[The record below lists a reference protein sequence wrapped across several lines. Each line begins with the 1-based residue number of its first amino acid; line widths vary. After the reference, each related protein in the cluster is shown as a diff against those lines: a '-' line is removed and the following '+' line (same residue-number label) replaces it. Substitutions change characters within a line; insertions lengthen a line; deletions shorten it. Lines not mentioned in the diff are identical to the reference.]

1 MSSESTGMMKR
12 IQDHFSSTFE
22 INCLGKVKFFVSEF
36 SLIVIMA
43 LIILLIDVIPQYH
56 SKKTF
61 TSKQIPN
68 FQFSQDPI
76 ILVHTTDIHMSVNR
90 KERTDGS
97 SIILMSLCEYN
108 PDLFLLNGDYVDNSK
123 KGGRMGKQNLEEW
136 KMYKSTVI
144 NVLFKKGFKV
154 IDISGNHDQWAVGEV
169 NSKEN
174 NFLDNSFIYN
184 RTNVKDELDFYLRKI
199 KLNINNIDIN
209 FLLIHDYRYPV
220 YRPPYGSETH
230 TSVKQLDLL
239 ENMINSI
246 DEEEIFLMSHYPVDR
261 ALIYKSHNGLTFG
274 EIISNKKVYAIFTGH
289 EHPHNVRIIHHGDKG
304 GLEFCTA
311 SPFDNKRAG
320 LITLDNGNLVYHEVY
335 IPYYGNKPLFFLTYP
350 TPNEQLSSHHIFNIK
365 NFDIRVISYY
375 PHENIKLIIEGDIN
389 GFLEYDHTLNNGAF
403 LYKYHVD
410 LEEGEYKI
418 HIFDENNIG
427 CDISTEFTIGEKYTG
442 KKEKF
447 IGGINYRFALRF
459 MIIPFFIFLFI
470 IAFPF
475 FPELN
480 LNIVKSIE
488 KNIECQ
494 IIDNK
499 LNPILIYILLIVLSP
514 FFYRLRLQ
522 STSQINKIIRYA
534 IFIALIY
541 PLILPVHFMQSVEGK
556 IGYSFFA
563 FVVLDNKA
571 NYESWAIQ
579 MTFIYYGITLFPFI
593 LFASGKKFYNKN
605 NKIIIIIH
613 SVLCLIMWIG
623 SFIINFLTV
632 GQSLSLGYLF
642 FSTAFVIIFI
652 VLLILF
658 IIYFCK

>member
-1 MSSESTGMMKR
+1 MKN
-12 IQDHFSSTFE
+12 IQE
-22 INCLGKVKFFVSEF
+22 
-36 SLIVIMA
+36 
-43 LIILLIDVIPQYH
+43 
-56 SKKTF
+56 KK
-61 TSKQIPN
+61 
-68 FQFSQDPI
+68 
-76 ILVHTTDIHMSVNR
+76 
-90 KERTDGS
+90 
-97 SIILMSLCEYN
+97 
-108 PDLFLLNGDYVDNSK
+108 
-123 KGGRMGKQNLEEW
+123 
-136 KMYKSTVI
+136 KS
-144 NVLFKKGFKV
+144 
-154 IDISGNHDQWAVGEV
+154 
-169 NSKEN
+169 
-174 NFLDNSFIYN
+174 
-184 RTNVKDELDFYLRKI
+184 
-199 KLNINNIDIN
+199 
-209 FLLIHDYRYPV
+209 
-220 YRPPYGSETH
+220 
-230 TSVKQLDLL
+230 
-239 ENMINSI
+239 
-246 DEEEIFLMSHYPVDR
+246 
-261 ALIYKSHNGLTFG
+261 
-274 EIISNKKVYAIFTGH
+274 
-289 EHPHNVRIIHHGDKG
+289 
-304 GLEFCTA
+304 
-311 SPFDNKRAG
+311 
-320 LITLDNGNLVYHEVY
+320 
-335 IPYYGNKPLFFLTYP
+335 
-350 TPNEQLSSHHIFNIK
+350 
-365 NFDIRVISYY
+365 
-375 PHENIKLIIEGDIN
+375 
-389 GFLEYDHTLNNGAF
+389 
-403 LYKYHVD
+403 
-410 LEEGEYKI
+410 
-418 HIFDENNIG
+418 
-427 CDISTEFTIGEKYTG
+427 
-442 KKEKF
+442 F